1 VFDRFW
7 RADQSRPR
15 DTGGSGLSLAT
26 CYQLVDTL
34 GGSVTIESTVGV
46 GATFTVRLSAWD

>member
-15 DTGGSGLSLAT
+15 DTGGSGLGLAL
-26 CYQLVDTL
+26 CYQLVDAL
-34 GGSVTIESTVGV
+34 
-46 GATFTVRLSAWD
+46 GATFTVRLSVWD